1 MAETST
7 PQVIMVVDDSQTVR
21 NLMALIL
28 HRLGYGSVRVRGALE
43 ALNVLREFVP
53 ALIFLDITLPG
64 MDGLDV
70 CKIIKEHRYLQRV
83 PVAMLS
89 GSNQVFDR
97 VMGRLAGAEEY
108 ITKPF
113 DPETIRQCVE
123 KYCESGLYV
132 REGLWQKHRR

>member
-1 MAETST
+1 MADIST
-7 PQVIMVVDDSQTVR
+7 PQIVMVVDDSQTVR

-28 HRLGYGSVRVRGALE
+28 HRLGYDSVRVRSALE
-43 ALNVLREFVP
+43 ALHVLREFVP

-70 CKIIKEHRYLQRV
+70 CKIIKEHRYLRRV

-89 GSNQVFDR
+89 GSHHVFDR

-113 DPETIRQCVE
+113 EPETIRQCVA
-123 KYCESGLYV
+123 KYCGSGLYV